1 MIRAAAWLLVLALA
15 ACGKA
20 EAEAE
25 ARMEAEQKAAAAE
38 AESLAAAEIQRL
50 IEMGYMDANGNPV
63 EQEPVAQDEE
73 PVPTAED
80 LIPWERLDTPATA
93 DLTVDWTEAK
103 DHLDKFIAVE
113 GTIVDTHNSGR
124 ACFLN
129 FTTEWRGTFYLAIL
143 GSNMDDYPES
153 PERYFLNKKVRA
165 VGKVAMYRDRPQ
177 IVIES
182 PQHIQV
188 LAE

>member
-1 MIRAAAWLLVLALA
+1 MIRAAAWLLMVVIA
-15 ACGKA
+15 ACGKV

-25 ARMEAEQKAAAAE
+25 ARIAEQKRRELEQRAQREVVQVQQE
-38 AESLAAAEIQRL
+38 AKS
-50 IEMGYMDANGNPV
+50 
-63 EQEPVAQDEE
+63 DEF
-73 PVPTAED
+73 VPTAED
-80 LIPWERLDTPATA
+80 LIPWERLDNPASA

-103 DHLDKFIAVE
+103 DHIGKFVAVE
-113 GTIVDTHNSGR
+113 GAIVDTHNSGR

-182 PQHIQV
+182 PQHITV
-188 LAE
+188 LGD

>member
-1 MIRAAAWLLVLALA
+1 MIRAASWLLVLALA
-15 ACGKA
+15 ACGKS
-20 EAEAE
+20 
-25 ARMEAEQKAAAAE
+25 E
-38 AESLAAAEIQRL
+38 AESDVQVLTEEQKELLANQHAAEQ
-50 IEMGYMDANGNPV
+50 EVSNPAQEAPV
-63 EQEPVAQDEE
+63 EDE

-103 DHLDKFIAVE
+103 DHLEKFIAVE
-113 GTIVDTHNSGR
+113 GTIIDTHNSGR

-182 PQHIQV
+182 PQHITV
-188 LAE
+188 LE

>member
-1 MIRAAAWLLVLALA
+1 MIRTAAWLLVLALA

-20 EAEAE
+20 EADADTRALRETL
-25 ARMEAEQKAAAAE
+25 R
-38 AESLAAAEIQRL
+38 SLGDECY
-50 IEMGYMDANGNPV
+50 E
-63 EQEPVAQDEE
+63 EEPSQGTPEDDE

-93 DLTVDWTEAK
+93 DLTVDWTIAK
-103 DHLDKFIAVE
+103 EHVGEFIAVE

-182 PQHIQV
+182 PQHIQ
-188 LAE
+188 LLGE

>member
-1 MIRAAAWLLVLALA
+1 MTRAVAWLLVLALA
-15 ACGKA
+15 ACG
-20 EAEAE
+20 EAEADADTLRFTE
-25 ARMEAEQKAAAAE
+25 EQKDILRNMH
-38 AESLAAAEIQRL
+38 SD
-50 IEMGYMDANGNPV
+50 GYGDD
-63 EQEPVAQDEE
+63 EPNSNASEDEE

-93 DLTVDWTEAK
+93 DLTVDWTIAK
-103 DHLDKFIAVE
+103 EHVGEFIAVE

-153 PERYFLNKKVRA
+153 PERFFLNKKVRA

-188 LAE
+188 LGE

>member
-1 MIRAAAWLLVLALA
+1 MIRLAAGFALLALVSCGDVMDPMGAKQRDEEARETARREAAAYQAEQDRLA
-15 ACGKA
+15 A
-20 EAEAE
+20 E
-25 ARMEAEQKAAAAE
+25 AAAAAGE
-38 AESLAAAEIQRL
+38 AEEA
-50 IEMGYMDANGNPV
+50 D
-63 EQEPVAQDEE
+63 VADD

-80 LIPWERLDTPATA
+80 LIPWERLDQPTTA
-93 DLTVDWTEAK
+93 ELTVDWTDAK
-103 DHLDKFIAVE
+103 DHVGEFIAVE
-113 GTIVDTHNSGR
+113 GTVVDTHNSGR

-182 PQHIQV
+182 PQHIT
-188 LAE
+188 LLDE